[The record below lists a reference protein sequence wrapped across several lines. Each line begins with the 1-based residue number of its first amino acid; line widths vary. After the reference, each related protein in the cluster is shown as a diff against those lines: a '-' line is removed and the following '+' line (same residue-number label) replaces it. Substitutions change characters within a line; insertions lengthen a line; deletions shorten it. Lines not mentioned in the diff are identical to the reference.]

1 MTNIKS
7 KAYQP
12 QVVSLGP
19 FHHGDRDLRPM
30 EEHKHRALR
39 QLLLRA
45 NRPLDNFVAAVEE
58 VVEELEGA
66 YMDLDTEW
74 RADGGGRERFLAM
87 MIFDGCFLLEVMRCT
102 AADGKQVGD
111 YAHNDP
117 IFSPHGIL
125 YMVPYIRRDVL
136 MLENQLPLLLLQKLV
151 EVESGKPSN
160 DDFINRMVLKFLAQS
175 SGTRPAGI
183 GLGLH
188 PLDVFRRSM
197 LTGKH
202 HKIRSPQDIEDD
214 NAIIRS
220 AVELYEAGIQF
231 KPSKTLSL
239 HDIRFR
245 RGTLSMPTV
254 SVDDSTEYM
263 FLNMMAFERLHAGAG
278 NDVTGYV
285 FFMDNIID
293 SAKDVA
299 LLSSKGIIQNAIGS
313 DQAVGPGGRNALDD
327 QTVARVACGT
337 QQRAVEQRAVA
348 GVLYKRATESGGDH
362 GDREHCGD
370 LGDRES
376 GGGKIAVEGA
386 AALRSPSAPSSMS
399 SSSSRTTSRM
409 QSPARVEMPIFVC
422 PLCRAGVDQRVSH
435 TPKNH
440 NRPFY
445 MCSENGVRIGAI
457 APFLWSVSLSNEL
470 ICLAF
475 MQVQCF
481 FLWVDALA
489 KTLTNEL
496 QEEHEEWLP
505 MLPRTA
511 VAAAGAPQEET
522 EGKARDDREL
532 AFELRMLKKKV
543 RKLEDQAHI
552 PICNYFW
559 AFVGMVIALAVML
572 KLYGKA

>member
-1 MTNIKS
+1 
-7 KAYQP
+7 
-12 QVVSLGP
+12 
-19 FHHGDRDLRPM
+19 M

-45 NRPLDNFVAAVEE
+45 DRPLDNFVAAVEE

-66 YMDLDTEW
+66 YMDLHGEW
-74 RADGGGRERFLAM
+74 RAGRDSGGRDRFVAM
-87 MIFDGCFLLEVMRCT
+87 MIFDGCFLLEMMRCT

-151 EVESGKPSN
+151 EVESGKPPN
-160 DDFINRMVLKFLAQS
+160 DDFINRMVNH
-175 SGTRPAGI
+175 GTRPAGI

-197 LTGKH
+197 LTGPQNPEPP
-202 HKIRSPQDIEDD
+202 SPQDIEDD

-220 AVELYEAGIQF
+220 AVGLYEAGIQF

-313 DQAVGPGGRNALDD
+313 DQAVAKLFNTISRDVVLEPNSALDAVQRQGLLRQPWNMWRANLIHTYFRSPWAFLFLAAAVFLLGMTVM
-327 QTVARVACGT
+327 QTVYT
-337 QQRAVEQRAVA
+337 
-348 GVLYKRATESGGDH
+348 VL
-362 GDREHCGD
+362 
-370 LGDRES
+370 
-376 GGGKIAVEGA
+376 
-386 AALRSPSAPSSMS
+386 
-399 SSSSRTTSRM
+399 
-409 QSPARVEMPIFVC
+409 Q
-422 PLCRAGVDQRVSH
+422 
-435 TPKNH
+435 
-440 NRPFY
+440 FY
-445 MCSENGVRIGAI
+445 
-457 APFLWSVSLSNEL
+457 
-470 ICLAF
+470 
-475 MQVQCF
+475 
-481 FLWVDALA
+481 
-489 KTLTNEL
+489 
-496 QEEHEEWLP
+496 
-505 MLPRTA
+505 
-511 VAAAGAPQEET
+511 
-522 EGKARDDREL
+522 
-532 AFELRMLKKKV
+532 
-543 RKLEDQAHI
+543 
-552 PICNYFW
+552 
-559 AFVGMVIALAVML
+559 
-572 KLYGKA
+572 